1 MRHVWFPVHIEPSAP
16 EEPESSLLAARV
28 DKASSRERA
37 RGDIFPTSIH
47 WATLSSRS
55 SEKVSLR

>member
-1 MRHVWFPVHIEPSAP
+1 MSFQFPVLIEPSAP
-16 EEPESSLLAARV
+16 EEPESPLLTAHV
-28 DKASSRERA
+28 DKASSQETTG
-37 RGDIFPTSIH
+37 GDIFPTSIH

>member
-1 MRHVWFPVHIEPSAP
+1 MRENDVLTEPRAPGEPKSA
-16 EEPESSLLAARV
+16 LLAAC
-28 DKASSRERA
+28 
-37 RGDIFPTSIH
+37 GDIVPTSIH